1 MNVLSLKNTIWVVVL
16 NLIIASGF
24 YFDNVDSGYSVLA
37 SDVHSIV
44 PIAQKFDNPELFKQD
59 LFLNTL
65 DNVKY
70 YTPFFVQPLRFF
82 AKITNHNYLQALNLF
97 GFVAHFLFGILWFLL
112 FYRFTPNFWL
122 ALILSVLIRGLVW
135 LPGYEIWGITDLWSI
150 MPRTIY
156 ITLMPLPFLLVSF
169 TNKYKLFLSAFFIG
183 LVFNFHPITGLG
195 GIIIYLSLILLFYFF
210 FKKKVKLSINK
221 LPFILVFIVIGMMP
235 FMITYFTKTEVA
247 ADYDVDLYKKALLK
261 RIPPRFENP
270 FLYLKEWVAFKTL
283 FFIAPLALYI
293 IVSLNNKLE
302 FKKAKLLLII
312 TFAILFLSSISV
324 YVENFANSFFN
335 LNLRMAFQFIRLQK
349 LAILPSYF
357 AIAFL
362 LIRLKDKKYY
372 LPIFFAI
379 FFLVLT
385 VSKSSVLSG
394 TPIIGDDIFRSILP
408 NSISLIKA
416 EKENYND
423 MDRMMEYISNNT
435 HQDDVFY
442 GSPIIRS
449 ASKRSVVMDYKGASA
464 IIEGNPKQFM
474 QWYNDKAE
482 YKKLDSELE
491 RTIFLKK
498 KNVNYILTKRDRS
511 KNVQLVHQ
519 VNEFKLYK
527 IND

>member
-1 MNVLSLKNTIWVVVL
+1 MNALSLKNTIWVVLL

-24 YFDNVDSGYSVLA
+24 YYDNVDSGYSVLA

-44 PIAQKFDNPELFKQD
+44 PIAQKFDNPELFKHD

-82 AKITNHNYLQALNLF
+82 AKFTNYNYLQALNLF
-97 GFVAHFLFGILWFLL
+97 GFAAHFLFGILWFLL
-112 FYRFTPNFWL
+112 FYRFTRSFWL
-122 ALILSVLIRGLVW
+122 ALIMSILIRGLVW

-156 ITLMPLPFLLVSF
+156 ITLMPLPFLLASYANTF
-169 TNKYKLFLSAFFIG
+169 KLFLSAFFIG

-195 GIIIYLSLILLFYFF
+195 GIIIYLSFITLFYYLFKDKVRLSIKKLPIILLF
-210 FKKKVKLSINK
+210 
-221 LPFILVFIVIGMMP
+221 IVLGMMP
-235 FMITYFTKTEVA
+235 FIITYFTKTEIA
-247 ADYDVDLYKKALLK
+247 ADYDIDLYKKALLK

-270 FLYLKEWVAFKTL
+270 LSYLKEWVAFKTL
-283 FFIAPLALYI
+283 FFMLPLMLYL
-293 IVSLNNKLE
+293 IVSLKDKVE

-312 TFAILFLSSISV
+312 TFTVLFLSSISV
-324 YVENFANSFFN
+324 YVESFANSLFN

-362 LIRLKDKKYY
+362 LVKLKDKKYF
-372 LPIFFAI
+372 LPIFFTI
-379 FFLVLT
+379 FLLVLT
-385 VSKSSVLSG
+385 VSKSSSFKG
-394 TPIIGDDIFRSILP
+394 IPIIGDDIFKSILP
-408 NSISLIKA
+408 NSISLVKTN
-416 EKENYND
+416 KENYKD
-423 MDRMMEYISNNT
+423 IDKMMEFISNNT

-449 ASKRSVVMDYKGASA
+449 ASKRSVVLDYKGASA

-474 QWYNDKAE
+474 QWYQDKAE
-482 YKKLDSELE
+482 YKKLKSELE
-491 RTIFLKK
+491 RTTFLKNR
-498 KNVNYILTKRDRS
+498 NVNYILTKRDKS
-511 KNVQLVHQ
+511 HNVQLIHQ
-519 VNEFKLYK
+519 VNELKLYK